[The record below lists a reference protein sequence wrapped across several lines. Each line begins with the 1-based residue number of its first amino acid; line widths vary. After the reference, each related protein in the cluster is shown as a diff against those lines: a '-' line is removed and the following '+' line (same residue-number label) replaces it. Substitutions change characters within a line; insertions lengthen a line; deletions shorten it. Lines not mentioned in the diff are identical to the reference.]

1 MRKPVFPNTV
11 VLFAATSAR
20 AARAQ
25 AARVAARKAARNA
38 ARGPSPDAAC
48 PGPAA
53 AL

>member
-25 AARVAARKAARNA
+25 AAHVAARKAAR
-38 ARGPSPDAAC
+38 GPPPHAAC
-48 PGPAA
+48 PGPAE